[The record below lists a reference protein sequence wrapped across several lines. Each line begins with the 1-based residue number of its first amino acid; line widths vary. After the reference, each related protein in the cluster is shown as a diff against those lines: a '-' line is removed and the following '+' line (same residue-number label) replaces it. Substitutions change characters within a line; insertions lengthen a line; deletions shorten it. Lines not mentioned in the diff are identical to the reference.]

1 MAQPSALFSMHFM
14 CHCCGHP
21 LRPREPTEMPE
32 AAPGHGSL
40 STKASDR
47 RELWASA
54 SSGALAGQGG
64 ESRASASQ
72 FTLLGNAVS
81 LRTLS
86 SIQKTL
92 VDIFAILSGKKVV
105 EHPLCEECTDHLLE
119 QLDTQ
124 LSQAKLDW
132 QAYRRAL
139 EMELLVDPEERKALN
154 TWLWAELQELERA
167 EALLMEELADAEQ
180 AWAQAA
186 HDFQESKAETAEL
199 HQLAAQYRKEYWAL
213 EWQRLELTDQLSS
226 VENQLRYARGQLDK
240 LSTTSIF
247 DVTFQ
252 IWEEGPLG
260 VINNFRLGYLPR
272 VPVSWTEISAAW
284 GQAALLLLALANT
297 IGLKFRRY
305 QLVAGGNHSYLKL
318 LTGAGVRLPLF
329 SDGKQ
334 NVFLENTF
342 DRAMLA
348 FLDCM
353 QQFKEEAEKGRGGLY
368 LPYSMHPELGTLEDA
383 KGSGEWYS
391 IRTHLN
397 TVEEWTWALKFLL
410 ANLKWSLAWASE
422 RYSQK

>member
-1 MAQPSALFSMHFM
+1 MSSMRFL
-14 CHCCGHP
+14 CQRCQQP
-21 LRPREPTEMPE
+21 LRLGEPTEPPE
-32 AAPGHGSL
+32 TPGPAPADGGL
-40 STKASDR
+40 SSEPSDGG
-47 RELWASA
+47 EPGAGA
-54 SSGALAGQGG
+54 SSGAPAGPGG
-64 ESRASASQ
+64 ESRACPGQ

-92 VDIFAILSGKKVV
+92 VDIFAILSGQKAV
-105 EHPLCEECTDHLLE
+105 EHPLCQECTDHLLE
-119 QLDTQ
+119 QVDAR
-124 LSQAKLDW
+124 LSQAELDC

-139 EMELLVDPEERKALN
+139 ETELLVDPEDRRALDGR
-154 TWLWAELQELERA
+154 LRAELRELERA
-167 EALLMEELADAEQ
+167 EARLTEELADAEQ

-186 HDFQESKAETAEL
+186 HDLQASQAETAEL
-199 HQLAAQYRKEYWAL
+199 HQQAAQYRKEYCAL

-226 VENQLRYARGQLDK
+226 VENQLQSARGQLDK

-284 GQAALLLLALANT
+284 GQAALLLRALANT

-305 QLVAGGNHSYLKL
+305 QLVAAGNHSYLQA
-318 LTGAGVRLPLF
+318 LTGDGVRLPLF

-342 DRAMLA
+342 DRAMMA

-353 QQFKEEAEKGRGGLY
+353 QQFKEEAEKGLGGLY

-397 TVEEWTWALKFLL
+397 TVEEWTRALKFLL
-410 ANLKWSLAWASE
+410 VNLKWSLAWASE